1 MLAVTAVV
9 VVPVV
14 SSSSSSFLSLRQLY
28 EGRPSSVDLPAS
40 ERAPSLPSLRP
51 QACSVVKVL
60 HSRPLFLV
68 CYILVVIYWG
78 PPKILLTTYTTRVR
92 NSVANCSFHVS
103 LFAIIIRLPFV
114 TTFLELPLSYE
125 EKCPFTFIN
134 CQFAKRPILKK

>member
-1 MLAVTAVV
+1 MV

-78 PPKILLTTYTTRVR
+78 PPKILLTTYTTTNTVK

-134 CQFAKRPILKK
+134 CQFAKEANFKK